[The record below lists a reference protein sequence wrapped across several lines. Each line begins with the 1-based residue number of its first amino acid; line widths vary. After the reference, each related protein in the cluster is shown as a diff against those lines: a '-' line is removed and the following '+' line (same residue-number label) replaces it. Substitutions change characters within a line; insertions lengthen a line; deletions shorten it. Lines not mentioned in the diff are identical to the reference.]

1 MRIVIAIGG
10 NAIVAEHER
19 GTWSE
24 QRANAGTIAAEL
36 AALKRTGHEL
46 VLTHGNGPQVGA
58 LHQQHAH
65 GEPEIPRLPLDVL
78 VAMTQGQ
85 LGYLLQNAIEEIDPD
100 LHTATLLTRVTVDA
114 ADPSFAAPSKPIGR
128 FYRDEHAARLA
139 ADEHDVVAPDAG
151 RGWRA
156 VVPSPRPHQ
165 IVEFE
170 QIRLLAQ
177 SGTLVIAGGGGGIP
191 VVHDDGRFDGVEA
204 VIDKDRASAV
214 LAHAVGAELLVMLT
228 GVERVALDFGT
239 RWQRDM
245 ARLTVS
251 DAEHLLASGEFPAGS
266 MGPKVESGVRFV
278 NETGRI
284 AMITCAERLLEAVEG
299 GAGTRIVPD
308 SEGPSA
314 TAWPGA
320 ASVAA

>member
-1 MRIVIAIGG
+1 VRIVVAIGG

-24 QRANAGTIAAEL
+24 QRANAKRIAGEL
-36 AALKRTGHEL
+36 ATLKQLGHEL

-58 LHQQHAH
+58 LHHQHGH
-65 GEPEIPRLPLDVL
+65 GEPVIPRLPLDVL

-85 LGYLLQNAIEEIDPD
+85 LGYLLQNTIEEVDPQ
-100 LHTATLLTRVTVDA
+100 LRTTTLLTRVTVDSS
-114 ADPSFAAPSKPIGR
+114 DPSFVAPSKPIGR
-128 FYRDEHAARLA
+128 FYSDERTARLA
-139 ADEHDVVAPDAG
+139 TDKHDVVAPDAG
-151 RGWRA
+151 RGWRT
-156 VVPSPRPHQ
+156 VVPSPWPQQ

-170 QIRLLAQ
+170 QIRMLLG

-191 VVHDDGRFDGVEA
+191 VVQEGERFEGIEA

-214 LAHAVGAELLVMLT
+214 LARAVDADLLVMLT

-245 ARLTVS
+245 ARLSVS
-251 DAEHLLASGEFPAGS
+251 DAEQLLASGEFPPGS

-278 NETGRI
+278 NEGGK
-284 AMITCAERLLEAVEG
+284 AAVITCAERLCEAVEG
-299 GAGTRIVPD
+299 EGGTRIVPD
-308 SEGPSA
+308 SAGPSA
-314 TAWPGA
+314 TAWAGGA
-320 ASVAA
+320 TVAA